1 VTTRGGGSEM
11 RATSGTRTRW
21 AGILA
26 LAVLAACLLAAA
38 PARAAVTYD
47 AAVGT
52 MVTGVTQAQLLPG
65 VMELTGE
72 TPAVVA
78 GVSCT
83 IPSRASSSGATG
95 IDKAEQYVYERL
107 LSYGL
112 TNVSYQSFPGQGGS
126 VPGGRNVIAQ
136 ITGTTNPG
144 KIVVVSAHLDD
155 RPWFSVSPV
164 AYGADDDASGCA
176 ALLYIA
182 RNFAGHTFANTVRF
196 VFFDCEENAP
206 WGKTTYG
213 SGYYAYRAK
222 AAGEN
227 IVAEIDGDALA
238 WNGSN
243 NRVAYMVTR
252 AGKKDTGNGDHAI
265 ATLWQQAVATYGIT
279 GMTPTVQASGD
290 NLSDHGSFWAN
301 GYNAV
306 MLIEDDTSQVNP
318 NWHTLGDRVSTFNW
332 PFYIAVVKS
341 EVAVAAHEAG
351 ILQ

>member
-1 VTTRGGGSEM
+1 M
-11 RATSGTRTRW
+11 KATSAISKRR
-21 AGILA
+21 AVVLA
-26 LAVLAACLLAAA
+26 LAVVAACLIAAV
-38 PARAAVTYD
+38 PARAAVTYN
-47 AAVGT
+47 ATVNT
-52 MVTGVTQAQLLPG
+52 MVTGVTQAQLLPS
-65 VMELTGE
+65 VMELSGE
-72 TPAVVA
+72 TPALVG
-78 GVSCT
+78 GVSYA
-83 IPSRASSSGATG
+83 IPSRASSSGTAG
-95 IDKAEQYVYERL
+95 IDKAEQYVYEHL

-126 VPGGRNVIAQ
+126 VPAGRNVVAQ

-155 RPWFSVSPV
+155 RPWFSVSPI
-164 AYGADDDASGCA
+164 AYGADDDASGCS

-182 RNFAGHTFANTVRF
+182 RSFAGHAFANTIRF

-213 SGYYAYRAK
+213 SGYYASQCK
-222 AAGEN
+222 AAGQN

-243 NRVAYMVTR
+243 NGVAYMVTR
-252 AGKKDTGNGDHAI
+252 AGKKDIGNGDHAI
-265 ATLWQQAVATYGIT
+265 ATMWQQAVSTYAIT

-290 NLSDHGSFWAN
+290 NLSDHGSFWAS

-306 MLIEDDTSQVNP
+306 MLIEDDQSQVNP
-318 NWHTLGDRVSTFNW
+318 NWHTRGDRASTFNW
-332 PFYIAVVKS
+332 PFYLAVVKS

-351 ILQ
+351 IVQ